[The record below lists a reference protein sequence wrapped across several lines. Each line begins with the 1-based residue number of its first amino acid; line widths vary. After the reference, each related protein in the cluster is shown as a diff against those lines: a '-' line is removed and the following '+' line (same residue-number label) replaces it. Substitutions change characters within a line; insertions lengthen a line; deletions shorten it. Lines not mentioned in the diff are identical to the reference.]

1 MILWIALTSALALLF
16 FLLTRWIGLQ
26 LQGDEGGL
34 VISASFSKWE
44 FTLYPGGSDEGIEE
58 DEEEVKEKEETK
70 DEEGE
75 KAGRKTKD
83 RIKNTISWLELAS
96 DFSNLLKNG
105 LNFLRR
111 HGKIAKLDLKGR
123 IGSGDPF
130 LTGTLFGLIEG
141 LKGILVSGLPSASV
155 DVRPEFEEERLD
167 FSGTFGVEIRLIH
180 VVLLIIFTLWNLPK
194 RKVWRLARN
203 S

>member
-1 MILWIALTSALALLF
+1 MILWITLASVLALLF
-16 FLLTRWIGLQ
+16 FLLTRWIGVQ
-26 LQGDEGGL
+26 FQGDKDGL
-34 VISASFSKWE
+34 IVSATFSKWA
-44 FTLYPGGSDEGIEE
+44 FTLYAGGSEE
-58 DEEEVKEKEETK
+58 DDEVKEKEGTK
-70 DEEGE
+70 DDEGE
-75 KAGRKTKD
+75 KVERKTKD
-83 RIKNTISWLELAS
+83 RIKNTIGWLELAS

-105 LNFLRR
+105 LNFLRK

-141 LKGILVSGLPSASV
+141 LKGIVVRGLPSASI

-167 FSGTFGVEIRLIH
+167 LSGTFGLEIRLIH
-180 VVLLIIFTLWNLPK
+180 VVLLIIITLWNLPK

>member
-1 MILWIALTSALALLF
+1 MILWISLTSVLALLL

-34 VISASFSKWE
+34 VLSASFSKWE
-44 FTLYPGGSDEGIEE
+44 FTLYPGGSDEGVEE
-58 DEEEVKEKEETK
+58 DEEVKEKEETK

-75 KAGRKTKD
+75 RAGRKTKD
-83 RIKNTISWLELAS
+83 RIKNTIGWLELAS

-111 HGKIAKLDLKGR
+111 YGKIAKLDLKGR

-141 LKGILVSGLPSASV
+141 LKGILVRGLPSARI
-155 DVRPEFEEERLD
+155 DVRPEFEEEKLD
-167 FSGTFGVEIRLIH
+167 LSGTFGVKIRLIH
-180 VVLLIIFTLWNLPK
+180 VVLLIVITLWNLPK

>member
-1 MILWIALTSALALLF
+1 MILWITLASVLALLL
-16 FLLTRWIGLQ
+16 FLLTRWIGVR
-26 LQGDEGGL
+26 LQGDEDGL

-44 FTLYPGGSDEGIEE
+44 STLYPGGSD
-58 DEEEVKEKEETK
+58 EEVKEKEETK

-75 KAGRKTKD
+75 KVERKTKD
-83 RIKNTISWLELAS
+83 RIKNTIGWLSLAS

-105 LNFLRR
+105 LNLLRKR
-111 HGKIAKLDLKGR
+111 GRIAKLDLKGR

-141 LKGILVSGLPSASV
+141 LKGILDRGLPSASI
-155 DVRPEFEEERLD
+155 DVRPEFEEEKLD
-167 FSGTFGVEIRLIH
+167 WSGTFGVEIRLIH
-180 VVLLIIFTLWNLPK
+180 VVLLIITTLWNLPK
-194 RKVWRLARN
+194 RRVWRLVRN